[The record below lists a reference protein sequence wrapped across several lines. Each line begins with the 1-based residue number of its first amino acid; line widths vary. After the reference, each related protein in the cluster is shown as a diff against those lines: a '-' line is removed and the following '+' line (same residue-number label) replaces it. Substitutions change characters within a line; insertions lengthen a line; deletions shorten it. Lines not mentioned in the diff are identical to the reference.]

1 MTYGNVPA
9 AAAYGAPKRQITRQ
23 RRDAEIRVPRGATL
37 KFAPGAARCLRFA
50 PGGGAR
56 KKINIA
62 AKNYQ
67 YRDNEK
73 IDIAVIKKI
82 SIATMKKLISRRQKN
97 QYRDDEKIDIAAIKK
112 SISRRRK
119 N

>member
-1 MTYGNVPA
+1 MTYGNIPA

-37 KFAPGAARCLRFA
+37 KTLKFAPGAARCLRFA

-56 KKINIA
+56 KKIDIA

-67 YRDNEK
+67 YCDDEK
-73 IDIAVIKKI
+73 IDIAVIKK
-82 SIATMKKLISRRQKN
+82 SVSQR
-97 QYRDDEKIDIAAIKK
+97 
-112 SISRRRK
+112 
-119 N
+119 